1 MNTGNA
7 SSRIAVL
14 DPTTSYMTIM
24 QKVAFYV
31 LLDCHDVP
39 IEMCAYVQV
48 DLYTLE
54 PGRILPCT

>member
-14 DPTTSYMTIM
+14 DPTTSYMTINA
-24 QKVAFYV
+24 KSSFL

-39 IEMCAYVQV
+39 NEMCAYVQV